1 VEKAL
6 VLDPLH
12 PEAWLTKAELLT
24 RSGKH
29 AEAEEAYDHIIDAV
43 PFLAEQALGERGI
56 LRWRMGRED
65 DARADFAAARAKAT
79 VAGAFNNL
87 CYNKAVAGV
96 ALDLALEECE
106 EAVRMEPDSS
116 AIMDSH
122 ATVLLRLGRYQEAK
136 ERFDAA
142 LLKSPTISASHY
154 GRALAKAALGDI
166 ESARADLAEA
176 RRLSPRIVE
185 NLSARG
191 MPLPEGLT
199 AQP

>member
-1 VEKAL
+1 
-6 VLDPLH
+6 
-12 PEAWLTKAELLT
+12 
-24 RSGKH
+24 
-29 AEAEEAYDHIIDAV
+29 
-43 PFLAEQALGERGI
+43 
-56 LRWRMGRED
+56 MGRED

-106 EAVRMEPDSS
+106 EAVRLSPDSP

-142 LLKSPTISASHY
+142 LLKSPTMSASHY
-154 GRALAKAALGDI
+154 GRALAQAALGDI

-176 RRLSPRIVE
+176 QRLSPRIVE

-199 AQP
+199 AKP